1 MSKNKKILLMLAKG
15 GFSQADVAAALHV
28 SKRDVSACAKVL
40 RERSLTFEALGA
52 MGAAEIDDAYF
63 PKDGRRPSEAYLQ
76 PDLAGMVGRKKRSPK
91 LPVKLMWIEYCE
103 EAAAEG
109 RMSYS
114 YQTFCEMFS
123 EEAERL
129 GATRHFR
136 HEPGAKAYIDWA
148 LPLLTGKVQ
157 STCVHSSAFHS
168 MCMVASGLDSAHLR
182 CLPQKAEYM

>member
-15 GFSQADVAAALHV
+15 GFSQADVAAALHA

-76 PDLAGMVGRKKRSPK
+76 PDLAAMFGSKKRSPK

-114 YQTFCEMFS
+114 YQTFREMFS

-136 HEPGAKAYIDWA
+136 HDPGAKAYIDWA
-148 LPLLTGKVQ
+148 LPVGNDKAQSNSPRSPGMWFLRPLTPTSLL
-157 STCVHSSAFHS
+157 CFA
-168 MCMVASGLDSAHLR
+168 
-182 CLPQKAEYM
+182 

>member
-76 PDLAGMVGRKKRSPK
+76 PDLAAMFGSKRRSPK
-91 LPVKLMWIEYCE
+91 LPGKLM
-103 EAAAEG
+103 
-109 RMSYS
+109 
-114 YQTFCEMFS
+114 
-123 EEAERL
+123 
-129 GATRHFR
+129 
-136 HEPGAKAYIDWA
+136 
-148 LPLLTGKVQ
+148 
-157 STCVHSSAFHS
+157 
-168 MCMVASGLDSAHLR
+168 
-182 CLPQKAEYM
+182 